1 MKTLLLLRHAKSS
14 WENPNLKDH
23 ERPLLQK
30 GLKRTGLII
39 KYMLENTVVPDFI
52 LSSPA
57 VRAYD
62 TAKAIAEGI
71 GIPVSSIV
79 TDEAVYKA
87 NVERLYD
94 IIYALPGNKSKVMI
108 IGHNPC
114 FTSFSNIFLEEKID
128 WMPTSAMLSI
138 DFDVV
143 AWEEIPNVKPV
154 VNFYITPKKLKKSE
168 SDI

>member
-30 GLKRTGLII
+30 GLKRTGLIN
-39 KYMLENTVVPDFI
+39 KFLLENSVIPDYI

-57 VRAYD
+57 VRAID
-62 TAKAIAEGI
+62 TARAIAEGI
-71 GIPVSSIV
+71 GFPVNSIV

-87 NVERLYD
+87 NVERLYE
-94 IIYALPGNKSKVMI
+94 IIYALPGNKHNVMI

-128 WMPTSAMLSI
+128 WMPTSALLSI
-138 DFDVV
+138 SFDV
-143 AWEEIPNVKPV
+143 AGWEEIDTIKPL
-154 VNFYITPKKLKKSE
+154 VNFYITPKKLKKNE
-168 SDI
+168 SDL